1 MRLMLAAVVVELDP
15 IGGKGSE
22 FGYGLIAPQSKLFIF
37 QTPPKPLDED
47 VVHPT
52 ASPIHADLDTL
63 LLKLG
68 DPLFSGE
75 LAALI
80 RVEDLWFAT
89 RAAQRLFQSPHAKG
103 AVHGV
108 ADFPSENGP
117 AVPIHDCHHVGVTFR
132 HRNVGNVS
140 APDFV
145 DGVDFAF
152 SQQIG
157 KNLMTLGRNARR
169 GLRHQGFDPHDAHQ
183 PPDPFAPDVV
193 AVIPE
198 IFAEIPLSVERT
210 LYVKPIHDLH
220 DFTVFLGGFGLAGG
234 EPVSVDS

>member
-47 VVHPT
+47 IIHPAT
-52 ASPIHADLDTL
+52 TPVHADLDIL

-75 LAALI
+75 LTALI

-89 RAAQRLFQSPHAKG
+89 RAAQRLFQCPNAKG

-117 AVPIHDCHHVGVTFR
+117 AVPMQLCFRPPEEEVGSR
-132 HRNVGNVS
+132 MAGAERRQS
-140 APDFV
+140 
-145 DGVDFAF
+145 
-152 SQQIG
+152 
-157 KNLMTLGRNARR
+157 MTA
-169 GLRHQGFDPHDAHQ
+169 
-183 PPDPFAPDVV
+183 
-193 AVIPE
+193 
-198 IFAEIPLSVERT
+198 T
-210 LYVKPIHDLH
+210 M
-220 DFTVFLGGFGLAGG
+220 
-234 EPVSVDS
+234 